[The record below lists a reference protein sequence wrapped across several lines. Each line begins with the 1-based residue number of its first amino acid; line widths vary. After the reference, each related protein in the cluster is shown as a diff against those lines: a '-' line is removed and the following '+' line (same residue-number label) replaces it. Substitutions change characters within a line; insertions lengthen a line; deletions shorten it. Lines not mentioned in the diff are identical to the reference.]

1 MTEPNTGKSPRL
13 RLLAWCDYIEALVG
27 TPTLGRG
34 KTPPLAAFRP
44 NAAGRRAW
52 LDQTGRELK
61 RSEVRKPHDARART
75 THHHQRGLTHG

>member
-1 MTEPNTGKSPRL
+1 MTEPNTGKSPHL
-13 RLLAWCDYIEALVG
+13 HLLAWCDYIEALVG

-61 RSEVRKPHDARART
+61 RSEYACHIT
-75 THHHQRGLTHG
+75 LERGLPTTTKED